1 MTTCLR
7 RSHLWVSALTVCLT
21 LGSIGVASV
30 QPASAQMG
38 PRGGLEEGD
47 GPRAERWE
55 QRLNLTPE
63 QRQKINSIRSQN
75 RDQMRSL
82 MTELRQARQRFSQL
96 LSSNA
101 SDAEIRQQ
109 RQRVESL
116 SQRLRDARFDSM
128 LQVRS
133 VLTPQQRQE
142 LAQMREQR
150 RDRWGKRSGRGPG
163 AGSSGPQGG
172 DRPAQPIPVF

>member
-1 MTTCLR
+1 M
-7 RSHLWVSALTVCLT
+7 
-21 LGSIGVASV
+21 GS
-30 QPASAQMG
+30 
-38 PRGGLEEGD
+38 RGGVEEGD

-63 QRQKINSIRSQN
+63 QRQRINSIRSQN

-82 MTELRQARQRFSQL
+82 VTELRQARQRFSEL

-101 SDAEIRQQ
+101 SDSEIRQQ

-142 LAQMREQR
+142 LAQQMEQR
-150 RDRWGKRSGRGPG
+150 RERWGKRSGKGSGFGP
-163 AGSSGPQGG
+163 AGQQGG